1 MMTNKTTNCCYCSY
15 VTVKPQWLRWL
26 IITFNNWWE
35 RRAKL
40 DAVDPVLLDW
50 QGWKWWQ
57 SLESPVGLMGKK
69 LFFLVRLFKWHGL
82 TGVHSSPVLGFSVKL
97 CKYQGLVNLDS
108 SRPPPS
114 PGFQL
119 FTLLF
124 MSPSLST
131 WPLKPGKFG
140 PTITISASAKLG
152 FLHGVLAI
160 SPRLGQSDKK
170 RCRGKRRIYLSP
182 SVKSSLII
190 VARVRQEHSVAGLMD
205 SGVRKQRERN
215 LVLNLILFLIQSETP
230 AQVILPL
237 FRVGLLKSFKSLWS
251 HHNTPRGLWR
261 SWLQIPVMITHC
273 PWDFVYTSLNVLKVH
288 SKTCMAS
295 SNPSSEITYAAWP
308 FCHSCSARVARQKSA
323 CTACTACT
331 VAHWDT

>member
-1 MMTNKTTNCCYCSY
+1 MAKPG
-15 VTVKPQWLRWL
+15 VTCG
-26 IITFNNWWE
+26 
-35 RRAKL
+35 L
-40 DAVDPVLLDW
+40 D
-50 QGWKWWQ
+50 
-57 SLESPVGLMGKK
+57 GKK
-69 LFFLVRLFKWHGL
+69 LFFWWDCSNGMAWPMCTALLCWGFLWNYANIRACSTWTALDLLPPLG
-82 TGVHSSPVLGFSVKL
+82 SS
-97 CKYQGLVNLDS
+97 Y
-108 SRPPPS
+108 
-114 PGFQL
+114 

-124 MSPSLST
+124 MPPSLST

-160 SPRLGQSDKK
+160 SPRLWQSDKK

-230 AQVILPL
+230 AHVILPL

-308 FCHSCSARVARQKSA
+308 FCHSCSVRVARQKSA
-323 CTACTACT
+323 CTACT